1 MLSFKYILC
10 PTDFSEPSYE
20 GLRYAIEMAA
30 KFGAELGVVHVIP
43 MVPQRPSDPNY
54 VFSVPEYERTLH
66 SGAERQLLKL
76 IEERIPREIKVRP
89 ITGHGNAGKE
99 ILQIAEEQ
107 RADLIV
113 IATHGLTG
121 WRRVVFG
128 SVAEQV
134 VRSATCPV
142 LTIRAPLQ

>member
-20 GLRYAIEMAA
+20 GLRYAIELAA
-30 KFGAELGVVHVIP
+30 RFGAELGVVHVIP
-43 MVPQRPSDPNY
+43 LVPQRPSDPNY
-54 VFSVPEYERTLH
+54 VFSVPEYEMALH
-66 SGAERQLLKL
+66 SSAERRLLEL
-76 IEERIPREIKVRP
+76 IKEWVPKEIKVSP

-107 RADLIV
+107 KADMIV

-142 LTIRAPLQ
+142 LTVRAPHQ